1 MNVYLV
7 EELRVVAQEQRVA
20 GLLVDHGLVLRVQR
34 GHSLVLLLLHAG
46 SAAFQVGARGEEAGG
61 DAVDPEAPGEEQRHL
76 RVLRL
81 HHHSRRRLPTPFLS
95 LGAGWRR
102 QRGEYGLALAEG
114 VVDGEG
120 ELRVEAA
127 ASGVAGPAGVVG
139 GG

>member
-1 MNVYLV
+1 M

-20 GLLVDHGLVLRVQR
+20 GLLIDHGLVLRVQR
-34 GHSLVLLLLHAG
+34 GHHLVLLLLHSG
-46 SAAFQVGARGEEAGG
+46 SAAFEVGARGEEAGG
-61 DAVDPEAPGEEQRHL
+61 DAVDPEAPREEQRHL

-81 HHHSRRRLPTPFLS
+81 HHHRRRLLPTPFLS
-95 LGAGWRR
+95 LGLGAGWRR

-127 ASGVAGPAGVVG
+127 ASGVAGPAGVVEG
-139 GG
+139 G